1 VNFIICSEF
10 QRVLNDKAITTIRTA
25 QNHFHWSQ
33 WVADI
38 PSILSMIL
46 NRGNRQ
52 NVIADKSALNDVE
65 DLDKTL
71 ARINNEGEYLGEF
84 SLTLVLYGWSE
95 KPRLQRAAA
104 DVVKIFGNHEGALIH
119 ESYNALNAYLSIV
132 PGNHVFNLR
141 RTWLLSSN
149 YADLSFLYAPHSGEK
164 LNSHFGSE
172 HLVVLET
179 TDQTLYYFNLHEGDK
194 LGALIFGAPG
204 SGKSVVAN
212 LFIDHSQKHR
222 PRTFILDLGGSYR
235 QITRKHTGSYLRMQF
250 GDGRQSFR
258 INPFVLPGTSENL
271 QFLFTFL
278 RLLLLNSGYEP
289 SAIDERELYEAS
301 SPCTSSI
308 QKAGRYVIWS
318 RAYRRI

>member
-1 VNFIICSEF
+1 MNLNPEIAASERLKHESHIDYYMPSVSLTCTIEGIRIGEAQLEVLSLKEPPDHTFPNVLRNLLAFEVNFIICSEF

-25 QNHFHWSQ
+25 QNHFHWPQ

-71 ARINNEGEYLGEF
+71 ARINNEGEYLGEL
-84 SLTLVLYGWSE
+84 SLIIVLYGWSE

-104 DVVKIFGNHEGALIH
+104 DVVKIFGNHESALIH
-119 ESYNALNAYLSIV
+119 ESYNVLNAYLSIV
-132 PGNHVFNLR
+132 PGNSVFHLR

-164 LNSHFGSE
+164 LNSHLGSE

-179 TDQTLYYFNLHEGDK
+179 SDQTPYYFNLHEVDK
-194 LGALIFGAPG
+194 LGGLIFGAP
-204 SGKSVVAN
+204 
-212 LFIDHSQKHR
+212 L
-222 PRTFILDLGGSYR
+222 
-235 QITRKHTGSYLRMQF
+235 
-250 GDGRQSFR
+250 
-258 INPFVLPGTSENL
+258 
-271 QFLFTFL
+271 
-278 RLLLLNSGYEP
+278 
-289 SAIDERELYEAS
+289 
-301 SPCTSSI
+301 
-308 QKAGRYVIWS
+308 
-318 RAYRRI
+318 